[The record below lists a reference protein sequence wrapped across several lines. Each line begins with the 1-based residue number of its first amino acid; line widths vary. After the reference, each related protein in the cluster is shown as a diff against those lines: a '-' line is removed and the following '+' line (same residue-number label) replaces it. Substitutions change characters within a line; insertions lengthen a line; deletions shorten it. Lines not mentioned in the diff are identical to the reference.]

1 MDMLISLLL
10 LVVSFTFLIKGADFF
25 VEGASGIAE
34 RFGIPQIVIG
44 LTIVA
49 FGTSA
54 PEAAVSIS
62 AALKGSTGIAIGNI
76 LGSNIFNILIILGVA
91 SCISSL
97 AVNRLTVKY
106 EIPFVIMI
114 SIVLVVIGAF
124 FGELNFI
131 AGIILWVLFLIFMF
145 YLYKII
151 KVSET
156 TEAPEES
163 CPVPLSIPKSVLY
176 TLFGLLA
183 IVAGSY
189 LAVDSASDIAR
200 TLGVT
205 ERIIGLTI
213 VAFGTSLP
221 ELMTSVSAA
230 RKNKADIAI
239 GNIVGSN
246 IFNILFVL
254 GTTSLIKTVPYSSSF
269 IFDGIV
275 CILAAVLL
283 LIGVYKNKK
292 LTRKTG
298 IIMLV
303 CYAVYFIVIAI

>member
-1 MDMLISLLL
+1 MSILLSLLL
-10 LVVSFTFLIKGADFF
+10 LVVSFLLLIKGADYF
-25 VEGASGIAE
+25 VEGASNIAE
-34 RFGIPQIVIG
+34 RFGIPQLVIG

-76 LGSNIFNILIILGVA
+76 IGSNIFNILIILGIA
-91 SCISSL
+91 SCISTL
-97 AVNRLTVKY
+97 AVNRLTVRY
-106 EIPFVIMI
+106 EIPFVILT
-114 SIVLVVIGAF
+114 SIVLVAIGAF

-145 YLYKII
+145 YLYKVV
-151 KVSET
+151 KTSP
-156 TEAPEES
+156 APETDEES
-163 CPVPLSIPKSVLY
+163 FRHDSLIKSILFTVL
-176 TLFGLLA
+176 GLIA

-189 LAVDSASDIAR
+189 IAVDSASNIAR
-200 TLGVT
+200 FLGVT

-221 ELMTSVSAA
+221 ELMTSVAAA

-254 GTTSLIKTVPYSSSF
+254 GTTALIKTVPYSSNF
-269 IFDGIV
+269 VIDGIV
-275 CILAAVLL
+275 CIFAAVLL
-283 LIGVYKNKK
+283 YIGVFKNHK
-292 LTRKTG
+292 LTRRTG
-298 IIMLV
+298 IIMLI
-303 CYAVYFIVIAI
+303 CYAIYFIYLLL